1 MQIDQGFAAVIGA
14 LIGLVGGFLVAGMN
28 YRQKADELFFKA
40 LDYLGG
46 GSQKRNLGI
55 SAIELYW
62 DKLRHRNVCV
72 SLLCGS
78 AIYLLRQSKQDKAAH
93 ELNNLDRIMDLLLT
107 NNRISEP
114 QKLGYRNLRA
124 ALKDAINAAP
134 SRTADSRGLI
144 VDPSKLNEW
153 KKGLDSIVPKRTP

>member
-1 MQIDQGFAAVIGA
+1 MQIDQGVAAVIGA
-14 LIGLVGGFLVAGMN
+14 VIGLVGGFVVAGMS

-62 DKLRHRNVCV
+62 GKLRHRDVCV

-78 AIYLLRQSKQDKAAH
+78 AIYLLRQSKQGKAAH
-93 ELNNLDRIMDLLLT
+93 ELNNLDRIMNMLLT
-107 NNRISEP
+107 NKRINEL
-114 QKLGYRNLRA
+114 QKLGYRNLRNA
-124 ALKDAINAAP
+124 IEDAINVAP
-134 SRTADSRGLI
+134 SRTADSRGLN
-144 VDPSKLNEW
+144 VDLKKLNHW
-153 KKGLDSIVPKRTP
+153 KTELDGFAR